1 MGRNVSLGI
10 YPSNLKTLIGR
21 QSDRPASTNAG
32 VQFYNTDTDQ
42 LEIYNGDGWHPVR
55 DTLAI
60 SAVNSNTNLVSNRN
74 YWVTGSG
81 LTLTLPSAPN
91 AYDTIKITD
100 TTGNIQASNLTI
112 ARNGKNIMG
121 QADNMLL
128 DTNGASVTLVYYD
141 TSRGWT
147 LEAI

>member
-21 QSDRPASTNAG
+21 QSDRPTTTNAG

-55 DTLAI
+55 DTLPIAG
-60 SAVNSNTNLVSNRN
+60 VNSNTTLVPNRN
-74 YWVTGSG
+74 YWVTGNG
-81 LTLTLPSAPN
+81 ITLTLPSNPN

-100 TTGNIQASNLTI
+100 TTGNIQGSNITI
-112 ARNGKNIMG
+112 ARNGNNIMG
-121 QADNMLL
+121 AADDMLL
-128 DTNGASVTLVYYD
+128 DTNGASVTLVYYNS
-141 TSRGWT
+141 SRGWT

>member
-42 LEIYNGDGWHPVR
+42 LEIYNGSGWHPVR
-55 DTLAI
+55 DTLPI
-60 SAVNSNTNLVSNRN
+60 SGVNSNTTLVSNRN
-74 YWVTGSG
+74 YWISGNG
-81 LTLTLPSAPN
+81 LTLTLPSNPN

-100 TTGNIQASNLTI
+100 TTGNIQSSNITV
-112 ARNGKNIMG
+112 ARNGNRIMG
-121 QADNMLL
+121 ATDDMLL

-141 TSRGWT
+141 SSRGWT

>member
-10 YPSNLKTLIGR
+10 YPSNLKTLIGK

-42 LEIYNGDGWHPVR
+42 LEIYNGSGWHPVR
-55 DTLAI
+55 DTLPIAG
-60 SAVNSNTNLVSNRN
+60 VNSNTTLVSNRN
-74 YWVTGSG
+74 YWVTANGI
-81 LTLTLPSAPN
+81 TLTLPSSPN
-91 AYDTIKITD
+91 PYDTIKITD
-100 TTGNIQASNLTI
+100 TTGNIQSSNSTL
-112 ARNGKNIMG
+112 ARNGTNIMG
-121 QADNMLL
+121 TADDMLL

>member
-21 QSDRPASTNAG
+21 QSDRPTSTNAG

-42 LEIYNGDGWHPVR
+42 LEIYNGAGWHPVR
-55 DTLAI
+55 DTLPIAG
-60 SAVNSNTNLVSNRN
+60 VNSNTTMVANRN
-74 YWVTGSG
+74 YWVTGNG
-81 LTLTLPSAPN
+81 ITLTLPSSPN

-100 TTGNIQASNLTI
+100 TTGNIQGSNITI
-112 ARNGKNIMG
+112 ARNGSNIMG
-121 QADNMLL
+121 TADDMLL
-128 DTNGASVTLVYYD
+128 DTNGASVTLVYYNS
-141 TSRGWT
+141 SRGWT